1 MQWGSSR
8 TLWCTRIALGS
19 CRDTGLALCVWDSS
33 KSLMSS
39 QVILLLLLAK
49 VLRLAQEGVREEPH
63 TGQETR
69 SYNDMLEDPQ
79 M

>member
-8 TLWCTRIALGS
+8 TLWCTRITLGS

-39 QVILLLLLAK
+39 QVMLLLLAE
-49 VLRLAQEGVREEPH
+49 VLHLAQEGVTEEPH

-69 SYNDMLEDPQ
+69 SYNDPLEDPQ